1 MPLEHW
7 RLGLPAGLL
16 LVASL
21 LPGEAM
27 ELNRQAVAEGQ
38 LWRLW
43 TGQFCHWSMLHLAGN
58 LAAVAAI
65 CVIAGRPIRSWLA
78 ALPVMA
84 PLLSLLL
91 LITAPALEHYRGLSG
106 LIAVLVVGA
115 AVEGRHV
122 GRLLAAAYVAKLG
135 FDAFTGS
142 QSALLPEGIAV
153 AWPAHLGG
161 LLLGLATAGWLHMR
175 RNTR

>member
-16 LVASL
+16 VIASL

-43 TGQFCHWSMLHLAGN
+43 TGQFCHWSALHLAGN

-65 CVIAGRPIRSWLA
+65 GVIAGRPIVRWLA
-78 ALPVMA
+78 LLPLAA
-84 PLLSLLL
+84 PVLSIFLLA
-91 LITAPALEHYRGLSG
+91 TAPAITYYRGLSG
-106 LIAVLVVGA
+106 LVALLVVGA
-115 AVEGRHV
+115 AVEGGTV
-122 GRLLAAAYVAKLG
+122 GRWLAAAYLAKLG

-142 QSALLPEGIAV
+142 SSALLPDGIAV

-161 LLLGLATAGWLHMR
+161 LLLGLAAAGWFKLR
-175 RNTR
+175 KSPR